1 MAKKKGQK
9 RRGDQPKV
17 RIAAPKNR
25 PLQIRYFC
33 PKEGREIRVSV
44 GSRDMEDA
52 ERLKKEIEAKF
63 LLGIEVRSEK
73 KLVLGPEMEWE
84 QFREQYTT
92 QHLSAL
98 RDKTAEDAESRLD
111 IATRI
116 IKPKT
121 LGAMAEPSNLQRLQS
136 RLLAGAESM
145 RCKPRSSHTV
155 RGYMKSIVSALN
167 WAYYQDWLVHA
178 PKTPRIKV
186 SKRKAMK
193 GRPITEVEFAAM
205 LEATS
210 TVVGDEA
217 TESWKRFL
225 HGLWES
231 ALRIEELMNVSWDG
245 AGAIVPQWTDGEFPI
260 LRIPAGMQKND
271 TDEDIPLL
279 PGFEKLLLETPEN
292 QRTGWIFE
300 PASLQIQYGGKPQ
313 HPRLESG
320 WVGKVISKIGK
331 TAKIE
336 VSPEDTKTGLPA
348 KFASAHDLRRSCGQ
362 RLRNAGVPPLVIC
375 RIMRHSSWETT
386 RRHYAPGDIQ
396 REAEILKRTL
406 MGDETPKPD
415 ATDNDVDSGG

>member
-1 MAKKKGQK
+1 MAKKKK
-9 RRGDQPKV
+9 PDKHVDQPKI

-25 PLQIRYFC
+25 PLQLRYFC
-33 PKEGREIRVSV
+33 PKENREIRISV

-63 LLGIEVRSEK
+63 LLGIEVRSDK
-73 KLVLGPEMEWE
+73 KIVLGPEMEWD

-92 QHLSAL
+92 QHLAAL

-116 IKPKT
+116 VKPKT
-121 LGAMAEPSNLQRLQS
+121 LGAMADPSNLQKLQS
-136 RLLAGAESM
+136 RLLAGDESM
-145 RCKPRSSHTV
+145 RGKPRSSHTV

-167 WAYYQDWLVHA
+167 WAYYQDWLIHA

-186 SKRKAMK
+186 SKSKAMK
-193 GRPITEVEFAAM
+193 GRPITEAEFKAM
-205 LEATS
+205 LAVTAA
-210 TVVGDEA
+210 VVGDDA
-217 TESWKRFL
+217 AESWKRLL

-231 ALRIEELMNVSWDG
+231 ALRIEELMNVSWDHE
-245 AGAIVPQWTDGEFPI
+245 GAIVPQWTDGEFPI
-260 LRIPAGMQKND
+260 LRIPAAMQKND

-279 PGFEKLLLETPEN
+279 PGFEKLLLETPAA

-300 PASLQIQYGGKPQ
+300 PASLQIQYGGKPPY
-313 HPRLESG
+313 PRLDSG

-331 TAKIE
+331 KAKIE
-336 VSPEDTKTGLPA
+336 VAPEDKKTGLPA

-396 REAEILKRTL
+396 REAEILRKIL
-406 MGDETPKPD
+406 
-415 ATDNDVDSGG
+415 S

>member
-1 MAKKKGQK
+1 MAKRKKQHK
-9 RRGDQPKV
+9 HVDPPKV
-17 RIAAPKNR
+17 RIAAPNNR

-33 PKEGREIRVSV
+33 PKEEREIRISV

-63 LLGIEVRSEK
+63 LLGIEVRNDK
-73 KLVLGPEMEWE
+73 KIVLGPEMEWD

-121 LGAMAEPSNLQRLQS
+121 LGQMAEPSNLQRLQS
-136 RLLAGAESM
+136 SLLAGCESM
-145 RCKPRSSHTV
+145 RGKPRSSHTV

-167 WAYYQDWLVHA
+167 WAYYQDWLIHA

-193 GRPITEVEFAAM
+193 GRPITEDEFKLMLAAVPK
-205 LEATS
+205 
-210 TVVGDEA
+210 VVGDDA
-217 TESWKRFL
+217 ADSWKRVL

-231 ALRIEELMNVSWDG
+231 ALRIEELMNVAWDHE
-245 AGAIVPQWTDGEFPI
+245 GAIVPQWTDGELPL
-260 LRIPAGMQKND
+260 LRIPAAMQKND

-279 PGFEKLLLETPEN
+279 PGFEKLLLETPSD
-292 QRTGWIFE
+292 QRTGWAFE
-300 PASLQIQYGGKPQ
+300 PVSLQLQYGGKPQ
-313 HPRLESG
+313 YSRLESG

-331 TAKIE
+331 EAKIE
-336 VSPEDTKTGLPA
+336 VAPEDKKTGLPA
-348 KFASAHDLRRSCGQ
+348 KFASAHDLRRACGQ

-375 RIMRHSSWETT
+375 RVMRHSSWETT
-386 RRHYAPGDIQ
+386 RRHYAPGDVQ
-396 REAEILKRTL
+396 KDAETL
-406 MGDETPKPD
+406 VAFLEEKVAPIDGSDEK
-415 ATDNDVDSGG
+415 